1 MLQGDAKRA
10 YQRVWMRR
18 KRAGKPTVNPK
29 PWMPT
34 KRMVDQ
40 VRHWLRTGAP
50 QSLTGRKI
58 IEGLDPTD
66 EHDALRRYKAHLDEH
81 ERQRYAPPQP
91 KCCSFCGELA
101 SDESFCGELASDER
115 ALVGSKTYP
124 LICETCTARAAAIFA
139 EQRKRR

>member
-1 MLQGDAKRA
+1 MMLQGDAKRA
-10 YQRVWMRR
+10 YQRVYMRR

-29 PWMPT
+29 PWKPT

-40 VRHWLRTGAP
+40 VRYWLRTGAP

-58 IEGLDPTD
+58 IEGLDPTE
-66 EHDALRRYKAHLDEH
+66 EHEALRRYKAHLDEH
-81 ERQRYAPPQP
+81 ERERYAPPPP
-91 KCCSFCGELA
+91 KCCSFCGEP
-101 SDESFCGELASDER
+101 ASDER
-115 ALVGSKTYP
+115 APWLAAYP

>member
-10 YQRVWMRR
+10 YQRVYMRR

-40 VRHWLRTGAP
+40 VRYWLRTGAP

-66 EHDALRRYKAHLDEH
+66 EHEALRRYRAHLDEH

-91 KCCSFCGELA
+91 KCCSFCGEP
-101 SDESFCGELASDER
+101 ASDER
-115 ALVGSKTYP
+115 
-124 LICETCTARAAAIFA
+124 TADDNYERQATA
-139 EQRKRR
+139 QTR